1 MIRVVLKDI
10 VEKPIT
16 GEWGNEGNL
25 VNVLRTT
32 NFTNDGFID
41 YTKVVKRDIEQ
52 KKIDSKRLL
61 KGDLIIEKSGG
72 SPTQPV
78 GRVVYFESDEIFLC
92 NNFTAILR
100 PKREQVFPKYLHYIL
115 FVGHQFGQ
123 TSAFQNKTTG
133 IINLQLTKY
142 LEGIQI
148 PLPPLPQQQKIANI
162 LDAVDALRRNDKAL
176 LAKYDEL
183 AQALFLDMF
192 GDPVGNPKGWKVNKL
207 KEISTK
213 IHSGNTP
220 KGGSEVYVEEGIT
233 FFRSQNVWKN
243 RLVYE
248 DIAFIDQATH
258 DKMMKSSLKHKDILM
273 TKTGRI
279 NTENSS
285 LGRAAMYLGKD
296 DVANVNGHVYLIRL
310 KKGII
315 NEFVLHILTTK
326 EYRGHIRSVCVG
338 GIDKRQLNKDHI
350 ENFPIINPP
359 IELQNKFT
367 EQLAIIEEQKAI
379 TQKSLIKS
387 EELFNSLLQKAF
399 KGELL

>member
-1 MIRVVLKDI
+1 MIQVKLNQVCKILNGFAFKSEEYQSDGAPLLRISNFDNGNVIIDDRSIYVDKSFLKTKTDFIVEKGDILIALSGATTGKYGIYNYDFPSLLNQRIGLIKSSASNKLSGKYFYHYLNVLKD
-10 VEKPIT
+10 E
-16 GEWGNEGNL
+16 
-25 VNVLRTT
+25 
-32 NFTNDGFID
+32 
-41 YTKVVKRDIEQ
+41 
-52 KKIDSKRLL
+52 
-61 KGDLIIEKSGG
+61 
-72 SPTQPV
+72 
-78 GRVVYFESDEIFLC
+78 
-92 NNFTAILR
+92 ILR
-100 PKREQVFPKYLHYIL
+100 KAGGAAQPNIS
-115 FVGHQFGQ
+115 
-123 TSAFQNKTTG
+123 TKTIG
-133 IINLQLTKY
+133 E
-142 LEGIQI
+142 LEI
-148 PLPPLPQQQKIANI
+148 PLPPFPIQQKIVAI
-162 LDAVDALRRNDKAL
+162 LDAADTLRQNDKAL

-183 AQALFLDMF
+183 TQALFLDMF
-192 GDPVGNPKGWKVNKL
+192 GDPVSNPKKWEVRNL

-220 KGGSEVYVEEGIT
+220 KGGSEVYVKAGIT

-285 LGRAAMYLGKD
+285 LGRAAMYLGED
-296 DVANVNGHVYLIRL
+296 DKANVNGHVYLIRL
-310 KKGII
+310 KKDII

-367 EQLAIIEEQKAI
+367 EQLAIIEQQKAI

-399 KGELL
+399 KGELV

>member
-1 MIRVVLKDI
+1 MKQIRGVSYSKNDASLKF
-10 VEKPIT
+10 E
-16 GEWGNEGNL
+16 EGL
-25 VNVLRTT
+25 IPVLRAG
-32 NFTNDGFID
+32 NIQNSRIVHNDFVYIPKGGVKDTQLLRHGDILIAASSGSISIVGKAAMILEDINAGFGAFC
-41 YTKVVKRDIEQ
+41 KV
-52 KKIDSKRLL
+52 
-61 KGDLIIEKSGG
+61 
-72 SPTQPV
+72 
-78 GRVVYFESDEIFLC
+78 
-92 NNFTAILR
+92 LR
-100 PKREQVFPKYLHYIL
+100 PNAEIV
-115 FVGHQFGQ
+115 
-123 TSAFQNKTTG
+123 NKDYFKFFFETPYYKNTISQLAEG
-133 IINLQLTKY
+133 ANINNLKTEHFDN
-142 LEGIQI
+142 LEI
-148 PLPPLPQQQKIANI
+148 PLPPLPQQQKIATI
-162 LDAVDALRRNDKAL
+162 LDTVDTLRQNDKAL

-183 AQALFLDMF
+183 TQALFLDMF
-192 GDPVGNPKGWKVNKL
+192 GDPVSNPKKWKVNKL
-207 KEISTK
+207 KEISIK

-248 DIAFIDQATH
+248 DIAFLDQATH

-285 LGRAAMYLGKD
+285 LGRAAMYLGED
-296 DVANVNGHVYLIRL
+296 DEANVNGHVYLIRL

-367 EQLAIIEEQKAI
+367 EQLAIIEQQKAI
-379 TQKSLIKS
+379 IQKSLIKS

-399 KGELL
+399 KGELV